1 MTELAKQKIHYTEK
15 SNNGL
20 LSFLDKNALKRILN
34 QLEYIND
41 AKAKIEG
48 SMDAENLNDKLNSLE
63 IRKTSLLELKNKYE
77 KALGNIATTPNV

>member
-15 SNNGL
+15 SNNGS
-20 LSFLDKNALKRILN
+20 LSFLDKNALKRVLN

-77 KALGNIATTPNV
+77 KELGNIATTPNV